1 MFYRI
6 KTTYEKIGSTTLNE
20 AKISWSAVNG
30 GQTVG
35 SSDRCRGKGPK
46 KGYFLML
53 RNTILLNYSYEDFS
67 FAFIPVRE

>member
-6 KTTYEKIGSTTLNE
+6 KTTYEKIGSTTLVE
-20 AKISWSAVNG
+20 AKICWGAVNG

-46 KGYFLML
+46 KVIF
-53 RNTILLNYSYEDFS
+53 
-67 FAFIPVRE
+67 